1 MRPFTKLNPPTD
13 PAATEDAFAEFAPEP
28 AKPVDAEEKR
38 DWFSEFHDERSSK
51 ALERPAAP
59 SRSKRPSSF
68 FSLSESLESLKDE
81 QS

>member
-1 MRPFTKLNPPTD
+1 MRPFTRLNPPTD

-38 DWFSEFHDERSSK
+38 DWFSEFPDERSAK
-51 ALERPAAP
+51 PLERPASPAP
-59 SRSKRPSSF
+59 SKRPSSF
-68 FSLSESLESLKDE
+68 FSLSENLKDE